1 MIDLLEELWENLKN
15 NNMKELITAFILAT
29 FMLLF
34 ISVLITLPFMLL
46 WNWLMPIIFGLTKIT
61 FWQSLGLL
69 ILSGMLFRTSTKSE
83 KQQ

>member
-15 NNMKELITAFILAT
+15 NNMKDLIVAFILAT

-34 ISVLITLPFMLL
+34 ISVLITFPFMLL